1 MKYRHWF
8 WDFDGTLFN
17 TYPRICRALQKSL
30 ADAGIF
36 EETSVIMPY
45 LKQSLETAARH
56 FGDEKGVGTD
66 VLLEGYH
73 RHSEEEGPST
83 IRPFPGARDFLCDV
97 ISSGGKNYL
106 YTHRGESVF
115 KALERERFSELFCD
129 MVTSL
134 DGFPSKPA
142 PDALLFLM
150 NKHSLDP
157 DECVMVGD
165 RLIDLG
171 SGINARMH
179 AICVDPDGFCP
190 PQEGIPLVHD
200 YAALSKMLRESL
212 KE

>member
-66 VLLEGYH
+66 ILLEGYH

-83 IRPFPGARDFLCDV
+83 IHPFPGAREFLCDV

-106 YTHRGESVF
+106 YIRRMKLSVF
-115 KALERERFSELFCD
+115 LCYTF
-129 MVTSL
+129 T
-134 DGFPSKPA
+134 
-142 PDALLFLM
+142 
-150 NKHSLDP
+150 H
-157 DECVMVGD
+157 
-165 RLIDLG
+165 
-171 SGINARMH
+171 
-179 AICVDPDGFCP
+179 
-190 PQEGIPLVHD
+190 
-200 YAALSKMLRESL
+200 
-212 KE
+212 